1 MGESQ
6 AGFNVGQR
14 TQVALLIN
22 NAAKPGTFEWRKT
35 MATELRFSVMSPE
48 AGVRKREGEP
58 SPDMGGLPPDMLE
71 PAPSSLT
78 MAKRLDTLE
87 NKTVY
92 LVDIGFGGGHNF
104 MLQLQKW
111 FTKNM
116 PSVTTIVK
124 RKPGF
129 VFADDNNDLW
139 EEVKEKGHAV
149 VLGVAG

>member
-1 MGESQ
+1 
-6 AGFNVGQR
+6 
-14 TQVALLIN
+14 
-22 NAAKPGTFEWRKT
+22 
-35 MATELRFSVMSPE
+35 MAIEVQFSVMSPE
-48 AGVRKREGEP
+48 AGIQRLTGGP
-58 SPDMGGLPPDMLE
+58 PPGMGGSPPGVSG
-71 PAPSSLT
+71 PPPSMGGPPQSPPT
-78 MAKRLDTLE
+78 FARRLDTLE

-92 LVDIGFGGGHNF
+92 MVDIGFGGGYNF

-111 FTKNM
+111 FAENM

-124 RKPGF
+124 RKPGR

>member
-14 TQVALLIN
+14 TQVALLIKD
-22 NAAKPGTFEWRKT
+22 AAKPGTFEWRKT
-35 MATELRFSVMSPE
+35 MAIEVRFSVMSPE
-48 AGVRKREGEP
+48 AGVQKSEGAFP
-58 SPDMGGLPPDMLE
+58 PDMGG

-92 LVDIGFGGGHNF
+92 LVDIGFGGGYNF

-111 FTKNM
+111 FTKNI

>member
-1 MGESQ
+1 
-6 AGFNVGQR
+6 
-14 TQVALLIN
+14 
-22 NAAKPGTFEWRKT
+22 
-35 MATELRFSVMSPE
+35 MATEVRFSVMSPE
-48 AGVRKREGEP
+48 AGIQKVTGGPPPFMGGPPPGPGGPRPGMGEP
-58 SPDMGGLPPDMLE
+58 E
-71 PAPSSLT
+71 PSSPAFT
-78 MAKRLDTLE
+78 KRLDTLE
-87 NKTVY
+87 DKTVY
-92 LVDIGFGGGHNF
+92 LVDIGFGGGYNF

-111 FTKNM
+111 FAENM